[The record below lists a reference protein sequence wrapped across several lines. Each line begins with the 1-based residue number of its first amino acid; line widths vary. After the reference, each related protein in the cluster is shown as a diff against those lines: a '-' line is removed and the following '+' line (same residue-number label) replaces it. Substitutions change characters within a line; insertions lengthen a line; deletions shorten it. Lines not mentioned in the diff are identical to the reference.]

1 MRRLFGFALTSALLG
16 LFIVV
21 PMVQGQGFIV
31 TSKSIS
37 EDLPLDPRS
46 SDWDKAPG
54 VTIPLSSQI
63 IFTPRATST
72 PLGRSSVRQV
82 EVKSLN
88 NGKQIAIRLEWP
100 DRTDNS
106 GQILEDTPYFKD
118 AAAIQFPAPG
128 GKEQPYFGMG
138 NEGSPVNIW
147 QWRSDLENDQALR
160 AIPLGDSYAGES
172 SSNVGR
178 NWYDGVW
185 KPLGPPKDKERMSP
199 VEDLIAVGFSTL
211 SLQDSQ
217 DVMGKGVYDGSGKWS
232 AVFLRDLQT
241 KDKEDVVLKK
251 GATVPIA
258 FAMWDGNNEERDGLK
273 SISTWHELKID

>member
-1 MRRLFGFALTSALLG
+1 MRRLFGFALISALLG
-16 LFIVV
+16 LFIMV
-21 PMVQGQGFIV
+21 PVVQGQGFMV
-31 TSKSIS
+31 TSKSVS
-37 EDLPLDPRS
+37 GDLPLDPRS
-46 SDWDKAPG
+46 SEWEKAPS

-63 IFTPRATST
+63 IFTPRATIT

-100 DRTDNS
+100 DLTNN
-106 GQILEDTPYFKD
+106 GHQILEDTPYFKD

-128 GKEQPYFGMG
+128 GKGQPYFGMG
-138 NEGSPVNIW
+138 NEGSAVNIW

-160 AIPLGDSYAGES
+160 SIPLGDSYAGDS
-172 SSNVGR
+172 TSNIGR
-178 NWYDGVW
+178 NWYDGLW
-185 KPLGPPKDKERMSP
+185 KPLGPPKDKERKSP

-217 DVMGKGVYDGSGKWS
+217 DVMGKGVYGSGNWS
-232 AVFLRDLQT
+232 VVYLRDMET
-241 KDKEDVVLKK
+241 KDKEDAVLKK

-258 FAMWDGNNEERDGLK
+258 FAIWDGSNEERDGLK
-273 SISTWHELKID
+273 SISTWHDLKID

>member
-1 MRRLFGFALTSALLG
+1 MGRLFGFALISALLG
-16 LFIVV
+16 LFIIV
-21 PMVQGQGFIV
+21 PVVQGQGFTV
-31 TSKSIS
+31 ASKSVS
-37 EDLPLDPRS
+37 GDLPLDPRS
-46 SDWDKAPG
+46 SGWDKAAS

-63 IFTPRATST
+63 VFTPRATGT

-100 DRTDNS
+100 DLTDNS
-106 GQILEDTPYFKD
+106 KQILEETPYFRD
-118 AAAIQFPAPG
+118 AAAVQFPAPG

-138 NEGSPVNIW
+138 HEGSAVNIW
-147 QWRSDLENDQALR
+147 QWKSELENDEALR
-160 AIPLGDSYAGES
+160 AIPLGDSYAGNS
-172 SSNVGR
+172 FSNIGR
-178 NWYDGVW
+178 SWYDGLW
-185 KPLGPPKDKERMSP
+185 APLGPPKDKERKSP

-217 DVMGKGVYDGSGKWS
+217 DVMGKGVYSSGKWS
-232 AVFLRDLQT
+232 AVFLRDMET
-241 KDKEDVVLKK
+241 KDKEDTVLKK

-258 FAMWDGNNEERDGLK
+258 FAIWDGSNEERDGMK

>member
-1 MRRLFGFALTSALLG
+1 MRRLFGFALISALLG

-21 PMVQGQGFIV
+21 PVVQGQSFTV
-31 TSKSIS
+31 ASKSVS
-37 EDLPLDPRS
+37 GDLPLDPRS
-46 SDWDKAPG
+46 SEWNKAPS

-63 IFTPRATST
+63 IFTPRATVT

-100 DRTDNS
+100 DLTDNS
-106 GQILEDTPYFKD
+106 GPILEDTPFFRD

-147 QWRSDLENDQALR
+147 QWKSELENDQALR
-160 AIPLGDSYAGES
+160 ALPLGDSYAGNS
-172 SSNVGR
+172 SSNIGR
-178 NWYDGVW
+178 NWYDGIW
-185 KPLGPPKDKERMSP
+185 APINPPKDKERKSP

-217 DVMGKGVYDGSGKWS
+217 DVMGKGVYGGGKWS
-232 AVFLRDLQT
+232 VVYLRDMET

-251 GATVPIA
+251 GTTVPIA
-258 FAMWDGNNEERDGLK
+258 FAVWDGSNEERDGLK
-273 SISTWHELKID
+273 SISTWHDLKIE